1 MASKNVD
8 KTDLMLLLLY
18 APDHAGVYAAPVHGI
33 TRLEKLVFLL
43 EKEGALNSVG
53 EQYEF
58 EPYKFGPFSSDVYDV
73 IQALQ
78 GWRLVDVQYRMITDY
93 YESAEAQRLAEDF
106 SDEEDEAQGEA
117 SPEQNERIAYREKI
131 ITLTERGKLLGKKLM
146 DKLSAEDWQ
155 ALTRLKQ
162 KYGALS
168 LRHLIAYV
176 YDTYPESA
184 IKSEL
189 V

>member
-18 APDHAGVYAAPVHGI
+18 APDHTGKYAGALHGI
-33 TRLEKLVFLL
+33 TRVEKLLFLL
-43 EKEGALNSVG
+43 ENEGGLTSLAES
-53 EQYEF
+53 YKF

-73 IQALQ
+73 IQALES
-78 GWRLVDVQYRMITDY
+78 WELVDVRRRTITDY
-93 YESAEAQRLAEDF
+93 YESAETQRLDEDL
-106 SDEEDEAQGEA
+106 SDEEGDIERGRLEG
-117 SPEQNERIAYREKI
+117 NEKAAIQEKI
-131 ITLTERGKLLGKKLM
+131 ITLTERGKQLAEKLVAKLGT
-146 DKLSAEDWQ
+146 EDWNT
-155 ALTRLKQ
+155 LTSIKQ
-162 KYGALS
+162 KYGAMS